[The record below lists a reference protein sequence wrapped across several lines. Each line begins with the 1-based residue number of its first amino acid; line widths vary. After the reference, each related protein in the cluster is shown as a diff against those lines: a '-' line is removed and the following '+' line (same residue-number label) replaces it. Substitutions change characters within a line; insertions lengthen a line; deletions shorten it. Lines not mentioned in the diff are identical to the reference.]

1 MKKRS
6 NIFSLLLFGIIYP
19 FGGLIYSIRNFRL
32 PASKY
37 LFVIFCAFFGS
48 VLIFQRGGSDSN
60 LDAGHYAYLFEQAYF
75 WDNIGP
81 VEFYNKLSSHDRLD
95 FFNPFVTYIF
105 SRISG
110 NPHFYF
116 TVIGLIFGFF
126 YANNV
131 WDVIKYS
138 KRSFNIYT
146 ALLLVA
152 FVLICSFD
160 TIGTV
165 RMHTAFQ
172 VFFYGIFSYL
182 ISGNKKRLI
191 WVPLSILFHFSMFS
205 MVGAVLLY
213 FIVNKFDARILFIY
227 FIVAHL
233 VNELDL
239 GIIHRLFSFMPQ
251 DVGDRLSAYS
261 SEDNLLKLQESGKFY
276 LSNANLWA
284 RIDSM
289 IIRSYIL
296 VQTIVLFIAGNFKLI
311 KLPDLTRL
319 LKFSLVLYGTALILA
334 NLPSGYRYMTL
345 AGMFFMSYYVLL
357 YNRYGILMKQ
367 NLVITM
373 KLFSPLMI
381 VFVIKSLRNILD
393 ATSIFVFIGNFITS
407 MFFHIDIPIVDLFKR
422 LL

>member
-1 MKKRS
+1 
-6 NIFSLLLFGIIYP
+6 
-19 FGGLIYSIRNFRL
+19 
-32 PASKY
+32 
-37 LFVIFCAFFGS
+37 
-48 VLIFQRGGSDSN
+48 
-60 LDAGHYAYLFEQAYF
+60 
-75 WDNIGP
+75 
-81 VEFYNKLSSHDRLD
+81 
-95 FFNPFVTYIF
+95 
-105 SRISG
+105 
-110 NPHFYF
+110 
-116 TVIGLIFGFF
+116 
-126 YANNV
+126 
-131 WDVIKYS
+131 
-138 KRSFNIYT
+138 
-146 ALLLVA
+146 
-152 FVLICSFD
+152 
-160 TIGTV
+160 
-165 RMHTAFQ
+165 
-172 VFFYGIFSYL
+172 
-182 ISGNKKRLI
+182 
-191 WVPLSILFHFSMFS
+191 
-205 MVGAVLLY
+205 
-213 FIVNKFDARILFIY
+213 
-227 FIVAHL
+227 
-233 VNELDL
+233 
-239 GIIHRLFSFMPQ
+239 MPQ